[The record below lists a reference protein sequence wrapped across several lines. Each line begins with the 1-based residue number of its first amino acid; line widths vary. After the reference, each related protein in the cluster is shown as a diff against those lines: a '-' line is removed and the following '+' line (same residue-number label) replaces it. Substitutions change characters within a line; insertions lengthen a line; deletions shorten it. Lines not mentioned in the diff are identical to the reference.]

1 MIIYLIGVI
10 VTAIIMLLAFYI
22 TKQDIYLNDL
32 VFIIIVSILSWAG
45 FSSLIF
51 TGTVI
56 LITNFLENYKGR
68 AIIKWK
74 SQKKNTWD
82 N

>member
-1 MIIYLIGVI
+1 MVIYLIGVI

-45 FSSLIF
+45 FSALIF

-56 LITNFLENYKGR
+56 FIVNFLENYKGR
-68 AIIKWK
+68 AIIEWK
-74 SQKKNTWD
+74 SRKKNTWD